1 MIALKVHCYYDNKIT
16 RLKQFELD
24 LPYSLFFYLFIFL
37 CQYTFDTVL
46 ENQRSLWLKLSH
58 NLLLL

>member
-16 RLKQFELD
+16 RLKQFELY

-37 CQYTFDTVL
+37 CQYTFGTVL